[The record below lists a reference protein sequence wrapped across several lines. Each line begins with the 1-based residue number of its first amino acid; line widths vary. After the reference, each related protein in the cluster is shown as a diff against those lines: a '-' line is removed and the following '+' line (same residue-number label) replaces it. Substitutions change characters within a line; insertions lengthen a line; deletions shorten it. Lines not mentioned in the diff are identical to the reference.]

1 MMFTLVELDDEINWR
16 RLHYETD
23 EVYTAFG
30 LVEVVDENQR
40 GENNEGELFK
50 VIRLNDLTFMKT
62 GYYQSYEGPTWDG
75 PLVQVEKREVT
86 REEWVEV

>member
-40 GENNEGELFK
+40 GEDNEGELFK